1 MVRAIFRKPL
11 TYFWRKFRPLTL
23 LKNIGG
29 EIISHRMVV
38 MHPQFFLVVLLM
50 VSYTILITLF
60 HIFDIRLIIQAVP
73 SKLYQHHSFKESL
86 ISHSGRIRIIHDS
99 WFMDSA
105 TG

>member
-1 MVRAIFRKPL
+1 MLSMVRAIFRKPL

-73 SKLYQHHSFKESL
+73 SKLSSTSL
-86 ISHSGRIRIIHDS
+86 
-99 WFMDSA
+99 FQ
-105 TG
+105 

>member
-60 HIFDIRLIIQAVP
+60 QKMGDTFLRAKRVCQGN
-73 SKLYQHHSFKESL
+73 SCK
-86 ISHSGRIRIIHDS
+86 
-99 WFMDSA
+99 
-105 TG
+105 T

>member
-1 MVRAIFRKPL
+1 MLSMVRAIFRKPL
-11 TYFWRKFRPLTL
+11 AYFWRKSRLTV
-23 LKNIGG
+23 LKKIGG

-73 SKLYQHHSFKESL
+73 SEFSCVK
-86 ISHSGRIRIIHDS
+86 
-99 WFMDSA
+99 
-105 TG
+105 T